1 IEGLPARPVRRHS
14 FSGSTDIEQ
23 QKITAALSPRENMR
37 RKVTLVDR
45 VRGLLRGNSRR
56 PQQQPQLP
64 PQSVHSAS
72 RSQMPAM
79 VEHAATIG
87 TSAGAAALGV
97 TAAAAGNWGPHNPF
111 SHQSLMGLG
120 RRASF
125 DTLSIHEM
133 AEADRHDMHSRLDHL
148 LGSGSA
154 GAPGSIA
161 ASPQLGHTAA
171 SSKFSFSALPSTPPQ
186 PKPLPATPR
195 HPSQPQV
202 FTFPAAQPRPIE
214 PSPVFRSEASSQ
226 HHPLP
231 VAPMQEMVEKSRPSN
246 IQHFSQDSVH
256 VNAAQVPDTQYP
268 QQQQQLQQPQQQPL
282 QPQQQLQQ
290 QPHYQ
295 QPLQQQTHYQQSVHD
310 DGAPVVVKRPSL
322 LKRLTAGWRKPVAQP
337 GLQPIP
343 EENHHMGT
351 LGQVAAAEAGAGL
364 LGRLFHPVAG
374 PRPEAAMLSAPN
386 VNVMQSPHA
395 YPGAPHEISQVVSP
409 RQQQDHSGSTIP
421 AVVVSGPSPT
431 VAPYDAA
438 NSGHQGQTPL
448 PGQQPLQAGFPA
460 QNIYAAFGPSVSSLA
475 QP

>member
-1 IEGLPARPVRRHS
+1 GAPVDPVAAEAPQLSVVTGEGLYSSLAEMDPESVLAASRPVSFRMGRHGSSPLNPYTGASSPAVTGSGSIAPPLPTVASGHKQRAGGRRKSQQQQQQQQQRVAQTPLPRRWWRNIKESMYAPIPPLHRPLPPADGPVRPADVSVNGSAGIEGLPARPVRRHS

-23 QKITAALSPRENMR
+23 QKMAAALSPRENMR

-56 PQQQPQLP
+56 PQLQQPP

-72 RSQMPAM
+72 RSQVPMA
-79 VEHAATIG
+79 EHAATIG

-97 TAAAAGNWGPHNPF
+97 AAAAASVGGNWGPHNPF
-111 SHQSLMGLG
+111 SYQSLMGLG

-171 SSKFSFSALPSTPPQ
+171 SSKFSFSALPATPP

-231 VAPMQEMVEKSRPSN
+231 VAPVQEMVEKSRPSN

-256 VNAAQVPDTQYP
+256 VNAAQVPDSQYP
-268 QQQQQLQQPQQQPL
+268 QQPLQQLQQPQQQPQ
-282 QPQQQLQQ
+282 QPQQQPQQ
-290 QPHYQ
+290 QPYYQ
-295 QPLQQQTHYQQSVHD
+295 HSVHD
-310 DGAPVVVKRPSL
+310 NGAPVVAKRPSL
-322 LKRLTAGWRKPVAQP
+322 LKRLTAGWRKP
-337 GLQPIP
+337 
-343 EENHHMGT
+343 
-351 LGQVAAAEAGAGL
+351 
-364 LGRLFHPVAG
+364 
-374 PRPEAAMLSAPN
+374 
-386 VNVMQSPHA
+386 
-395 YPGAPHEISQVVSP
+395 
-409 RQQQDHSGSTIP
+409 
-421 AVVVSGPSPT
+421 
-431 VAPYDAA
+431 
-438 NSGHQGQTPL
+438 
-448 PGQQPLQAGFPA
+448 
-460 QNIYAAFGPSVSSLA
+460 
-475 QP
+475 